1 MPISTLQPGGLEA
14 LVDDD
19 KDDDAEDGEDN
30 VDGGEDGAGSGRG
43 DDSGDSGENDDSD
56 DNEKKKYHLRF
67 VLKDD
72 EQKSYS
78 QTDYIAFLPEG
89 TQLTG
94 KTDEYGYTEIFCL
107 DKPDGIYI
115 DILLDNNQWEIR

>member
-1 MPISTLQPGGLEA
+1 M
-14 LVDDD
+14 DDD

-94 KTDEYGYTEIFCL
+94 KQMNMVILRYFVSINRMVFIS
-107 DKPDGIYI
+107 IYSWI
-115 DILLDNNQWEIR
+115 ITNGR